1 MAGAMQDMFE
11 IADGLKNNAVIRVI
25 GVGGGGSNT
34 VEHMT
39 KGGVEGVELFCAN
52 TDRKHLEGCVTANQI
67 QLGAMLTRGLGAGSR
82 AEVGRMAADEDRERI
97 SELLKGTDLLFI
109 TAGMGGGTGTGAA
122 PVIAEIA
129 REMKILTVAVVTK
142 PFQGE
147 GGKRMEQANAG
158 IGRLAETVDSL
169 IVIPNDK
176 LRLVLGGKVSLKDAF
191 AKADDVLKNAV
202 MGISDLITRPGL
214 ISVDFAD
221 VQTVMGARGMAMMGV
236 GLASG
241 ENRAEEAAAAALS
254 SPLLDDI
261 EIRNAQGLLIN
272 ITCDESLT
280 LDEQGYILDHVTAI
294 AAPGA
299 EIKCGTSLDPNLNGE
314 LRVTV
319 VATGLAGSKRQED
332 VLHMPMHMPQQVR
345 TTRTGVPVMGVPTTA
360 QNPYHQAPAIPSVS
374 QYATHGQG
382 QMAAGG
388 GYIIPLPSTRDMQ
401 PKVPGLRGEMARAPV
416 KSMSW
421 LDDIDEEQ
429 LNIPAYAR
437 RQAD

>member
-1 MAGAMQDMFE
+1 MQEIFE
-11 IADGLKNNAVIRVI
+11 IADGLKNGAVIRVI

-52 TDRKHLEGCVTANQI
+52 TDRKHLEGCVTPNQI
-67 QLGAMLTRGLGAGSR
+67 QLGTLLTRGLGAGSR

-97 SELLKGTDLLFI
+97 AEMLKGTDLLFI

-158 IGRLAETVDSL
+158 ISKLAETVDSL

-176 LRLVLGGKVSLKDAF
+176 LRLVLGGKVSLKEAF

-236 GLASG
+236 GVGSG
-241 ENRAEEAAAAALS
+241 ENRAEVAASAALA

-272 ITCDESLT
+272 ITCDETLS
-280 LDEQGYILDHVTAI
+280 LDEQGYILDHITAI
-294 AAPGA
+294 AGPNA
-299 EIKCGTSLDPNLNGE
+299 EIKCGTALDPNLNGE

-319 VATGLAGSKRQED
+319 VATGLCGGKAQHD
-332 VLHMPMHMPQQVR
+332 VLHTPLHLPQVQR
-345 TTRTGVPVMGVPTTA
+345 HGRPGAPLSGVPSHRPQPVQQLPQVPTLA
-360 QNPYHQAPAIPSVS
+360 SHQ
-374 QYATHGQG
+374 QHGMG
-382 QMAAGG
+382 TQMAGG
-388 GYIIPLPSTRDMQ
+388 GGFVIPLPSS
-401 PKVPGLRGEMARAPV
+401 PYLNPGAAGVRSEASKAPR
-416 KSMSW
+416 SW
-421 LDDIDEEQ
+421 LDEIDEEQ
-429 LNIPAYAR
+429 LNIPSYVR